1 MDSFSL
7 STFILCYALLPFLT
21 FSQTSPPFSQSIFPP
36 FNASHSHYN
45 DNSDTFLVSTNGT
58 YKAQLTK
65 PYSTFSAFYL
75 CIIHKASNT
84 IIWSANRNMPISVTS
99 SLLFTING
107 LSITDDSNKVVWST
121 PLLNSP
127 VAALQLL
134 ETGNLILVDAKNASL
149 WQSFDYPTDTLVI
162 GQRLYVGKSLVS
174 AVSESNS
181 SEGSYT
187 LAVTSEDMVLQWK
200 GQTYA
205 KLSMETEAYKNSNTP
220 VSYMEMN
227 STGLHLV
234 GDDGLQVV
242 VQVLLVPSDTKIAK
256 LGNEGVFRI
265 NNMDVNNMVADFAMP
280 VDTCQVPFTCGKMG
294 LCMNQTCICPSGFS
308 HKELNNNDCVPKQV
322 LEETIS
328 LPSACTAR
336 GNVSEFNSSTFY
348 VEMQNG
354 IDYFVNHF
362 TEPVKYGVSLSLCQN
377 LCSQNCSC
385 LGIFHKN
392 SSGSCY
398 LLDYNLGSFVLNS
411 DAQGGPLGYIK
422 AFLNVSQV
430 STEQKKHSFPMSA
443 LVVIIMLSVLFMI
456 ITMVVLVIIW
466 LRKKR
471 PTGVNLDRWDS
482 SSSAELE
489 MISIPGLPRRFN
501 YEELVAATE
510 NFKTQIGSGG
520 FGTVYKGTILDNTVV
535 AVKKIT
541 SLGDRGKMEFCTET
555 ATIGSIHHVNLVKLR
570 GFCIHGRQC
579 FLVYEY
585 MNRGSL
591 EKILFGNGPVLEWPK
606 RYEIALGMARGLAYL
621 HSGCEPKI
629 IHCDIKPENILL
641 HDDLQVKIADFGL
654 AKLLYDEK
662 SKLLTTLRGTRG
674 YLAPEWLTSCGI
686 TDRTDVYSYGMV
698 LLELVKVA
706 LCCVHIVPTLRPSMS
721 NVVAMLEG
729 RLPVGE
735 PRIEALEFLQF
746 YGGKLNEA
754 SRKLR
759 GRGSVEEEE
768 VLSLMAEELTYL

>member
-1 MDSFSL
+1 MD
-7 STFILCYALLPFLT
+7 
-21 FSQTSPPFSQSIFPP
+21 
-36 FNASHSHYN
+36 
-45 DNSDTFLVSTNGT
+45 
-58 YKAQLTK
+58 
-65 PYSTFSAFYL
+65 
-75 CIIHKASNT
+75 
-84 IIWSANRNMPISVTS
+84 
-99 SLLFTING
+99 
-107 LSITDDSNKVVWST
+107 
-121 PLLNSP
+121 
-127 VAALQLL
+127 
-134 ETGNLILVDAKNASL
+134 
-149 WQSFDYPTDTLVI
+149 
-162 GQRLYVGKSLVS
+162 
-174 AVSESNS
+174 
-181 SEGSYT
+181 
-187 LAVTSEDMVLQWK
+187 
-200 GQTYA
+200 
-205 KLSMETEAYKNSNTP
+205 TEAYKNSNTP

-234 GDDGLQVV
+234 GGDGLQVV

-308 HKELNNNDCVPKQV
+308 LKELNNNGCVPKQV

-362 TEPVKYGVSLSLCQN
+362 TEPVKYGVTLSLCQN

-385 LGIFHKN
+385 PGIFHKN

-422 AFLNVSQV
+422 AFLNVS
-430 STEQKKHSFPMSA
+430 TEHKKHSFPMSA
-443 LVVIIMLSVLFMI
+443 LVVIIMLSGLFMI

-501 YEELVAATE
+501 NEELVAATE
-510 NFKTQIGSGG
+510 NFKSQIGSGG

-541 SLGDRGKMEFCTET
+541 SLGDRGKMEFCAET

-686 TDRTDVYSYGMV
+686 TDKTDVYSYGMV
-698 LLELVKVA
+698 LLELVRGSRNCLFQSSGNENGEGNGSSFSSTNSELQVIYFPPIALEMHKLKRYMELTDPRLEGHVKSEEVEKLVKVA
-706 LCCVHIVPTLRPSMS
+706 LCCVHVVPTLRPSMS